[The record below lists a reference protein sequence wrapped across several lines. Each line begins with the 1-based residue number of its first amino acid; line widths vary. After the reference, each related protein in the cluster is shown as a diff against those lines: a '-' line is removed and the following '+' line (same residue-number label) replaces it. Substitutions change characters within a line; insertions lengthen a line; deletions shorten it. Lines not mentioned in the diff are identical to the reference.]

1 MKSHDLQSGSF
12 LLVLGLIIIEES
24 LRLHIGTPQEPG
36 AGFYPMLTGIVIAG
50 LSLLLLTTCLWS
62 VRRKK
67 ARPSGPAKPV
77 RLKKMALAVGALLA
91 YTFTLETL
99 GFLLTTFFLMIF
111 MLRVVE
117 PLKWKVVLLTAS
129 LTASGCYLLFEV
141 FLQAQM
147 PAGLLRYFL

>member
-36 AGFYPMLTGIVIAG
+36 AGFYPMLTGIAIAG
-50 LSLLLLTTCLWS
+50 LALLLLTTCLWS
-62 VRRKK
+62 GWRKK
-67 ARPSGPAKPV
+67 SSLSEPAKPV
-77 RLKKMALAVGALLA
+77 RLKKMALTVGALLA
-91 YTFTLETL
+91 YAFTLEAL
-99 GFLLTTFFLMIF
+99 GFLLATFFLMIF
-111 MLRVVE
+111 MLRVIE
-117 PLKWKVVLLTAS
+117 PMKWKVVLLTAS
-129 LTASGCYLLFEV
+129 LTAVGCYLLFDV